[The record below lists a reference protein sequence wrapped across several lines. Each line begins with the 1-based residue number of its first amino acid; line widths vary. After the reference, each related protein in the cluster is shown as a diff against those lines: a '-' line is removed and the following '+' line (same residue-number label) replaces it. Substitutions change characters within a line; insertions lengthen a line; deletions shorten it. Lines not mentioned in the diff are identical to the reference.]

1 MHDFSCTE
9 PKEMYYKPLEER
21 TRYFKENEEGV
32 GSMCREME
40 KMRDKAAKE
49 AEIATKRKMI
59 ENFLSLGALSV
70 EDIAKASELSIAEVQ
85 AIASSMKGN
94 SHV

>member
-1 MHDFSCTE
+1 MCKAVE
-9 PKEMYYKPLEER
+9 EML
-21 TRYFKENEEGV
+21 NEAA
-32 GSMCREME
+32 S
-40 KMRDKAAKE
+40 KAAKE

-85 AIASSMKGN
+85 AIASSMKNRSALQN
-94 SHV
+94 SNTKI